1 MKTTVHATI
10 RIKTENHALSLTIDV
25 TTKPS
30 LAEKFQLIAET
41 IACNNYLSD
50 GSNRLESIYFFE
62 SEEIICTE

>member
-1 MKTTVHATI
+1 MGKQVKAMV
-10 RIKTENHALSLTIDV
+10 RIKSDNHDLNFTIDV
-25 TTKPS
+25 TTKQS

>member
-1 MKTTVHATI
+1 MKTTHATI
-10 RIKTENHALSLTIDV
+10 RIKTDNHALSLTIDMSA
-25 TTKPS
+25 KQS
-30 LAEKFQLIAET
+30 LAEKLQLIAET

>member
-1 MKTTVHATI
+1 MKTVHATI
-10 RIKTENHALSLTIDV
+10 RIRSDNHDLSLTIDV
-25 TTKPS
+25 TQKQS

-62 SEEIICTE
+62 SEEL

>member
-1 MKTTVHATI
+1 MKTTHATI
-10 RIKTENHALSLTIDV
+10 RINAKNHYIELRIDV
-25 TTKPS
+25 TKKETLP
-30 LAEKFQLIAET
+30 EKLQLIAET